1 MTKNK
6 EVVSSMKNEAV
17 PVEISTKTK
26 KILKDSFEIVVLEMN
41 SNVNNNE
48 NYHISVECLNLNNN
62 ARYIVLAHNHPSNNI
77 QPSQEDIIATSKFEN
92 AIKTINKFELID
104 HIIVG
109 KNKYFSF
116 YDNNL
121 LSNSLNINKKIKK

>member
-41 SNVNNNE
+41 
-48 NYHISVECLNLNNN
+48 
-62 ARYIVLAHNHPSNNI
+62 
-77 QPSQEDIIATSKFEN
+77 
-92 AIKTINKFELID
+92 
-104 HIIVG
+104 
-109 KNKYFSF
+109 
-116 YDNNL
+116 
-121 LSNSLNINKKIKK
+121 

>member
-62 ARYIVLAHNHPSNNI
+62 ARYENI
-77 QPSQEDIIATSKFEN
+77 DGLF
-92 AIKTINKFELID
+92 
-104 HIIVG
+104 
-109 KNKYFSF
+109 FS
-116 YDNNL
+116 
-121 LSNSLNINKKIKK
+121 NINDANEYFEQLVEKYTNISINELENILEHIK